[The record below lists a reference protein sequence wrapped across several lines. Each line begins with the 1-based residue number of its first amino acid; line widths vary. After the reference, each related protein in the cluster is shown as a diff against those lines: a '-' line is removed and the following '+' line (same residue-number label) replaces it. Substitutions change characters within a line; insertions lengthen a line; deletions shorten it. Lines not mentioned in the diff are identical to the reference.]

1 MNIWVEAV
9 KEKAGVEEIEVEDD
23 IKEAME
29 AKLVEMFE
37 EREVDYEDFLN
48 VMVPLILPMVGREME
63 MDLANELMGTYFPN
77 TVEYKDEALGI
88 MTSRDQLTSI
98 QKIKIKASFRQFS
111 DDQAEH
117 NLHLLRNVDNGGG
130 ETGAVFTLREFL
142 RKMTHVPKIS
152 GLGG

>member
-1 MNIWVEAV
+1 
-9 KEKAGVEEIEVEDD
+9 VEEIEVEDD

-29 AKLVEMFE
+29 EKLVEMFE

-48 VMVPLILPMVGREME
+48 VMVPLILPKVGREME
-63 MDLANELMGTYFPN
+63 IDLANELMGTYFPN

-98 QKIKIKASFRQFS
+98 QKIKIKASFRQSS
-111 DDQAEH
+111 DNQVEN

-130 ETGAVFTLREFL
+130 ETGAIFTLREFL